1 MRKALVATAC
11 LLALAACRG
20 PKGSP
25 DGTVKSFYAAA
36 EAKDYEA
43 MASTLTARAR
53 SQLGSAE
60 RAERAMA
67 SLFEGWTEI
76 DLDIGETIIDASGQT
91 ATVHFACKGE
101 SVANYKVVK
110 YDCSDILK
118 LEKAD
123 DGKWYIIP
131 PSSRSLRPM

>member
-1 MRKALVATAC
+1 MRYALVAIVC
-11 LLALAACRG
+11 LLAVTACHG

-36 EAKDYEA
+36 ESKDYEA

-53 SQLGSAE
+53 SQLGSNELAQ
-60 RAERAMA
+60 RAMA
-67 SLFEGWTEI
+67 SLFEGWTSI
-76 DLDIGETIIDASGQT
+76 DLQIGETIIDVGGQT
-91 ATVHFACKGE
+91 ATVHFTCVGE
-101 SVANYKVVK
+101 STANYKVVK
-110 YDCSDILK
+110 YNCSDILK

-131 PSSRSLRPM
+131 PSARSLRPM